1 MDLKADLESS
11 KDLRDL
17 LSDRS
22 NSPFFLTRTQN
33 ESVPLNPNTKV
44 TSWSQSVCHTR
55 FNGSRTFRRGSL
67 CAARTTADAM
77 VVVRLPDTGYRGCKG
92 VVKSLG
98 PSADGRVARR
108 GAPPNVRAYIA
119 FSTTLNNDFYCKYD
133 SDSCRNR
140 PKKEI

>member
-1 MDLKADLESS
+1 MDLKADLEGS

-17 LSDRS
+17 LFDPS
-22 NSPFFLTRTQN
+22 NSPTFQTRTQN
-33 ESVPLNPNTKV
+33 YLVPNPNTKV
-44 TSWSQSVCHTR
+44 TSWSQSMCHTK
-55 FNGSRTFRRGSL
+55 FDGSRTFRRGSL

-98 PSADGRVARR
+98 PTADGRVARR

-119 FSTTLNNDFYCKYD
+119 FSTTQNNDFCCKYD